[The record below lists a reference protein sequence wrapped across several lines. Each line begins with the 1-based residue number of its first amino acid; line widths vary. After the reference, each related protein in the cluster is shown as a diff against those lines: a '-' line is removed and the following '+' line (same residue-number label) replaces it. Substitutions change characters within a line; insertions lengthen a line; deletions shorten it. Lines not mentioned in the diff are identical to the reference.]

1 MKWERISIRFDFL
14 GLSLHSHNST
24 SFHTKNFWFVWNT
37 HTRTKKKK
45 TTPQKHDHFSIG
57 YQNIK
62 NIRGIGGKDY
72 QLAGNRRLQSL
83 RGLESNMIGGE
94 KLRDRDDFTNSSR
107 YRRQGKIS
115 ISPESELETGINE
128 SRDFAVV
135 HRIRTNKHWC
145 GGVIRL
151 SRE

>member
-1 MKWERISIRFDFL
+1 MIFLDYHCIHIIRQVSIPKTFDSYEIL
-14 GLSLHSHNST
+14 IHEQ
-24 SFHTKNFWFVWNT
+24 
-37 HTRTKKKK
+37 KKKK

-83 RGLESNMIGGE
+83 RGLEFNMIGEE

-135 HRIRTNKHWC
+135 HRIRTNKH
-145 GGVIRL
+145 
-151 SRE
+151 